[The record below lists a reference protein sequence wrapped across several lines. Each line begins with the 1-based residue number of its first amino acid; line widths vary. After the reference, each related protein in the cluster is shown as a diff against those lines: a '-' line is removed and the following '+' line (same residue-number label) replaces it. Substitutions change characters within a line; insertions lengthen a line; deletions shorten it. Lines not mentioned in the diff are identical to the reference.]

1 MSNDEL
7 GTLIRKYRNT
17 NKLSQ
22 AEFGLL
28 FDVSQPTIG
37 YWESGKSSP
46 SGKIRED
53 VFQLISKDK
62 EEILTASKHLQ
73 EIIHQQKTDIELLKD
88 KIRGLGGSV

>member
-7 GTLIRKYRNT
+7 GTLIRNYRNT
-17 NKLSQ
+17 NRISQ
-22 AEFGLL
+22 TEFGHL

-53 VFQLISKDK
+53 VIKLISKKK
-62 EEILTASKHLQ
+62 EEILMESKHLQ
-73 EIIHQQKTDIELLKD
+73 EIIHQQNTDIEVLKD
-88 KIRGLGGSV
+88 KIRDLGGDV